1 MLKLSDVAPKSL
13 NLTTAVLDV
22 SSNEINVR
30 HVPTLIPALLKLLG
44 ELFTAL
50 AFVDANDMAFPDI
63 EMGQWSKAEARWTH
77 TKFELRSVQ
86 QLLFIFHDPSLPELQ
101 LTLYPANLPQAP
113 LLQLA
118 KEDRGKL
125 ATIAYGFEDEPE
137 FGLQRLLMRRSRWN
151 AAALRFCHDPTL
163 VSAGSWVSDVGVSTS

>member
-86 QLLFIFHDPSLPELQ
+86 QLLFIFHDPSLPEL
-101 LTLYPANLPQAP
+101 
-113 LLQLA
+113 
-118 KEDRGKL
+118 
-125 ATIAYGFEDEPE
+125 
-137 FGLQRLLMRRSRWN
+137 
-151 AAALRFCHDPTL
+151 
-163 VSAGSWVSDVGVSTS
+163 